1 MASGFLLIEVSTAKG
16 GIPLEGVRIE
26 VESEETGKRIEM
38 ISNFEGKV
46 PDIELPTKP
55 RNLSLEE
62 QNSEKPY
69 SEYDVTA
76 QLNGYYEVEIQGV
89 QIFAD
94 EHSYLPI
101 TLIPEQVVNYDSVVE
116 VADIYSQIDE
126 HNIMAQNTPRNEA
139 GGGPS
144 YNSIYNEVIIP
155 KNITV
160 HLGRPEEMAED
171 VTVDFRYYVKN
182 VASSE
187 IYPTWPYEAL
197 RANIYAIISLALNRV
212 YTEWYK
218 LRGYPFQITN
228 STSFDQAFVRNRNI
242 FDSISTIVDDV
253 FNEYVR
259 KIGYIEPYFTQY
271 CDGKNVQCEG
281 MKQWGSYDLA
291 REGLNAVEILKY
303 YYGNDIEIAT
313 SNLIEDIRESYPGSA
328 LRVGDS
334 GKDVY
339 LMQRYLN
346 RISIDFPNIPSTHPQ
361 NGIFTV
367 KMEES
372 VKAFQKQ
379 FNMVVDGI
387 IGKATWYKIAYIFVS
402 VTDLAELTSEGLR
415 LQEEYLKYPGNPLRE
430 GDRGESVYA
439 LQVFLA
445 VAAIFYDTID
455 TPKIDGSFGRNLK
468 NIVIQF
474 QKEFGLTQDGIVG
487 EQTWNMVVNV
497 YQNLVSLIPPMDEV
511 VGYPGAPLRI
521 GSSGSNVSAI
531 QIYLNKIAEYYPSV
545 PRVTVDGRFGNA
557 TKQQVEAFQ
566 RAFNLNVDG
575 IIGERT
581 WTAIVEAYESL
592 LRVSLY
598 PGVPLAQG
606 DRNESVRK
614 LQEYLQ
620 QISQIYSEIP
630 SLEVDGVFGA
640 RTREA
645 VRAFQTY
652 FGLTSDGIVG
662 KKTWNKIVE
671 VYINDIREI
680 ISEDLQN
687 STYDAVFDSLSN
699 TVKYA
704 VDDRVGK

>member
-1 MASGFLLIEVSTAKG
+1 MASGFIQIEVSTAKG

-26 VESEETGKRIEM
+26 IENEASNTTIVRMTDFDGRI
-38 ISNFEGKV
+38 
-46 PDIELPTKP
+46 PDLELPTKP

-62 QNSEKPY
+62 NNNEIPY
-69 SEYDVTA
+69 TEYDVTA
-76 QLNGYYEVEIQGV
+76 KLAGYYEVEIQGV

-101 TLIPEQVVNYDSVVE
+101 TLIPEQAMNYDRVVE
-116 VADIYSQIDE
+116 VADISSEIDE
-126 HNIMAQNTPRNEA
+126 HSLSQNTPRNQM

-144 YNSIYNEVIIP
+144 FNSVYNEVIIP
-155 KNITV
+155 KTITV
-160 HLGRPEEMAED
+160 HLGRPEANVENI
-171 VTVDFRYYVKN
+171 TVDFRYYVKN

-242 FDSISTIVDDV
+242 FDSISKIVDDV

-291 REGLNAVEILKY
+291 REGLNALEILKY
-303 YYGNDIEIAT
+303 YYGNDIELVT
-313 SNLIEDIRESYPGSA
+313 SNRIEDIRESYPGSS

-346 RISIDFPNIPSTHPQ
+346 RISIDFPSIPSTHPQ
-361 NGIFTV
+361 NGIFTK

-372 VKAFQKQ
+372 VRAFQRQ
-379 FNMVVDGI
+379 FNMEVDGI

-402 VTDLAELTSEGLR
+402 VTDLAELTSEGIR
-415 LQEEYLKYPGNPLRE
+415 LQKEYIKYPGKPLKE

-445 VAAIFYDTID
+445 VASIFYDTID
-455 TPKIDGSFGRNLK
+455 TPKIDGSFGRGLK
-468 NIVIQF
+468 NIVVEF

-487 EQTWNMVVNV
+487 EVSWNTVVMV
-497 YQNLVSLIPPMDEV
+497 YQKLVALIPPTDEIV
-511 VGYPGAPLRI
+511 TYPGTALSL
-521 GSSGSNVSAI
+521 GSSGSNVSTI

-545 PRVTVDGRFGNA
+545 PRVTVDGQFGNA
-557 TKQQVEAFQ
+557 TKRQVEAFQ
-566 RAFNLNVDG
+566 RTFSLNVDG
-575 IIGERT
+575 IVGRIT
-581 WTAIVEAYESL
+581 WNAIVEAYEDL

-598 PGVPLAQG
+598 PGIPLAQG
-606 DRNESVRK
+606 DRNESVAK

-620 QISQIYSEIP
+620 QISQVYPEIP
-630 SLEVDGVFGA
+630 SPTVDGIFGA
-640 RTREA
+640 KTKEA
-645 VRAFQTY
+645 VQAFQTY

-662 KKTWNKIVE
+662 KATWNKIVE
-671 VYINDIREI
+671 VYINDIRELV
-680 ISEDLQN
+680 SEDIQN
-687 STYDAVFDSLSN
+687 ATYDAVFDTIDN
-699 TVKYA
+699 NVKYT

>member
-16 GIPLEGVRIE
+16 GIPLENVKIE
-26 VESEETGKRIEM
+26 VESEETDKKIEM
-38 ISNFEGKV
+38 VSDFEGKV
-46 PDIELPTKP
+46 PEIELLTKP
-55 RNLSLEE
+55 RNLSLDE
-62 QNSEKPY
+62 QNNEKPY
-69 SEYDVTA
+69 LQYDVTA
-76 QLNGYYEVEIQGV
+76 SLEGYYEVEIQDV

-101 TLIPEQVVNYDSVVE
+101 TLIPVQTLNYDGVME
-116 VADIYSQIDE
+116 VADISSEIEE
-126 HNIMAQNTPRNEA
+126 HNLIAQRTPRNEA
-139 GGGPS
+139 GGGS
-144 YNSIYNEVIIP
+144 SFNALYNEVIIP

-160 HLGRPEEMAED
+160 HLGRPEDNAED
-171 VTVDFRYYVKN
+171 ITVDFRYYVKN

-197 RANIYAIISLALNRV
+197 KANIYAIISLALNRI

-271 CDGKNVQCEG
+271 CDGKNVQCQG

-291 REGLNAVEILKY
+291 REGLNAIEILKY
-303 YYGNDIEIAT
+303 YYGDDIEIAI

-372 VKAFQKQ
+372 VKAFQRQ
-379 FNMVVDGI
+379 FNMTVDGI

-415 LQEEYLKYPGNPLRE
+415 LQEEYLKYPGSPLRE

-445 VAAIFYDTID
+445 VASIFYDTID
-455 TPKIDGSFGRNLK
+455 TPTIDGSFGRNLR

-487 EQTWNMVVNV
+487 EQTWNMVVSV
-497 YQNLVSLIPPMDEV
+497 YQKLVSLIPPMDEV
-511 VGYPGAPLRI
+511 IMYPGSPLRL
-521 GSSGSNVSAI
+521 GSRGSNVSAI
-531 QIYLNKIAEYYPSV
+531 QIYLNKIAEYYPSI
-545 PRVTVDGRFGNA
+545 PRVTVDGQFGNS
-557 TKQQVEAFQ
+557 TKQQVENFQ
-566 RAFNLNVDG
+566 RAFNLKVDG
-575 IIGERT
+575 IVGRAT
-581 WTAIVEAYESL
+581 WTAIIEAYESL
-592 LRVSLY
+592 IRVSLY

-606 DRNESVRK
+606 DRNDTVRK

-620 QISQIYSEIP
+620 QISQIYPEIP
-630 SLEVDGVFGA
+630 SVSVDGIFGNA
-640 RTREA
+640 TRDA

-687 STYDAVFDSLSN
+687 STYDAVFDTIGNNL
-699 TVKYA
+699 KYA
-704 VDDRVGK
+704 VDDRIGK